1 MTETAVQGQVA
12 DRFAPVREAFARN
25 FADFGEVGAS
35 LRVALHGEIVADLW
49 GGIAN
54 QKTQA
59 PWQEDTVSVVFS
71 CTKGA
76 TAICAHTLISQGAF
90 DLATPVGDI
99 WPEFAAGN
107 KQDATVRMMLDHS
120 VGVPVLRE
128 KLKTDGIYDWDY
140 MCERLAA
147 EEPFWRPGDRNG
159 YHGLTFGWTVG
170 ELVRRASGKSL
181 GTYFRDVIA
190 EPLGLDF
197 WIGLSEEIEPR
208 VAPMIFRRHEPG
220 DAQPPFLEVGLNQP
234 GSIPHLFLFNS
245 GGFLSKGCNSREGH
259 VAELGGA
266 GGITNGRGLEGM
278 YRPFANGGSWDGV
291 DLVDAA
297 TLADMEAISMA
308 TGRDATLQIPTR
320 FAPGFM
326 KSMDNRAL
334 GIEGAIIGRRAFGHV
349 GAGGS
354 LGFADPETGI
364 SFGYTMNRMG
374 EGLLLN
380 ERGQGLVDAVYQ
392 ALGGMEQAGGAWR
405 PAA

>member
-1 MTETAVQGQVA
+1 MTETKIHGQA
-12 DRFAPVREAFARN
+12 SDRFAGVRDVFARN
-25 FADFGEVGAS
+25 FAENGEVGAS
-35 LRVALHGEIVADLW
+35 VCVTLNGETVVDLW
-49 GGIAN
+49 GGVAD
-54 QKTQA
+54 QTTGA
-59 PWQEDTVSVVFS
+59 AWGEDTVSVVFS

-76 TAICAHTLISQGAF
+76 TAICAHTLISQGKF

-107 KQDATVRMMLDHS
+107 KAEATVRMMLDHS

-128 KLKTDGIYDWDY
+128 KLKHNGTYDWDY

-170 ELVRRASGKSL
+170 ELVRRTTGKSL
-181 GTYFRDVIA
+181 GTYFQDAIA
-190 EPLGLDF
+190 GPLGIDF
-197 WIGLSEEIEPR
+197 WIGLPEEIEPR

-220 DAQPPFLEVGLNQP
+220 DAQPPFLKVGLNEP

-245 GGFLSKGCNSREGH
+245 GGFLSKGCNTREGH
-259 VAELGGA
+259 MAELGGA
-266 GGITNGRGLEGM
+266 SGITNGRGLAGM

-291 DLVDAA
+291 DLVDAG
-297 TLADMEAISMA
+297 TLADMEAISVA

-334 GIEGAIIGRRAFGHV
+334 GIEGAIMGRRAFGHV

-354 LGFADPETGI
+354 LGFADPETGL
-364 SFGYTMNRMG
+364 SFGYSMNRMG

-380 ERGQGLVDAVYQ
+380 ERGQGLVDAAYD